1 MNDEPEKYLLSIVG
15 PTASGK
21 TAMAIELAKWLDTEI
36 VSADSRQFFRE
47 LEIGTAKP
55 TKEELTQVPHHFV
68 NNCGITDKYDVGQ
81 FEREVLTKL
90 EGLFQSHKVVIM
102 AGGSGLYC
110 KAVWEGLDEF
120 PEIDI
125 SYREALKIEHHQK
138 GLEPLL
144 QELEREDPEYFT
156 LVDQQNPRR
165 IIRALEVIRATQQTF
180 TSFRQK
186 TAPKLPRTF
195 KSIKIGMDI
204 PREILY
210 QRIDHR
216 MDLMIEAGL
225 FEEAREMMPFR
236 QHNALQTVGYAE
248 IFRYFDGEYDREE
261 AIRLLKRNSRRYA
274 KRQWTWFNKDP
285 EIKWYRPDQIEA
297 IKDDIISALNA

>member
-47 LEIGTAKP
+47 LKIGTAKP
-55 TKEELTQVPHHFV
+55 TPEELAQVPHHFV

-81 FEREVLTKL
+81 FEREVLDKL
-90 EGLFQSHKVVIM
+90 KELHQYHKVVIM

-138 GLEPLL
+138 GLAPLL
-144 QELEREDPEYFT
+144 KELEREDPSYFKI
-156 LVDQQNPRR
+156 VDQQNPQR

-180 TSFRQK
+180 TSFREQ
-186 TAPKLPRTF
+186 TAPKIARSF
-195 KSIKIGMDI
+195 KNIKIGIDM
-204 PREILY
+204 PREVLY

-225 FEEAREMMPFR
+225 FEEAREMAPFR
-236 QHNALQTVGYAE
+236 QHNALQTVGYTE
-248 IFRYFDGEYDREE
+248 IFRHFDGEYDKEE
-261 AIRLLKRNSRRYA
+261 AVRLLKRNSRRYA
-274 KRQWTWFNKDP
+274 KRQLTWFNRDP
-285 EIKWYRPDQIEA
+285 EIRWYRPDQIET
-297 IKDDIISALNA
+297 IKDDILTVLNA